1 MASHLLKKGL
11 VGGMLIA
18 IGGSPSVAT
27 ASPQFSYALQAQ
39 MPTVGNESLSR
50 NLVLRLLERSASGV
64 QILEGRLPLGL
75 PVELPLPD
83 QTQVLGS
90 VVDPKEDFQ
99 ILLDVGQSP
108 EQVIAFYRERLLA
121 AGWRKPEPGPLPS
134 RFSSPRGFVQTRPEN
149 GLHVV
154 EFTTPLVP
162 IEDGDR
168 TRIIRTD
175 VFCKGS
181 FGPLFIS
188 ARPMPKA
195 PTDVRLQYLSGFNSV
210 CSPNA
215 INEILEAPIPPLTP
229 PSNTTVSLRGGGGS
243 YDDWESRAMLETE
256 LDVQALA
263 AHYAAQLQRVGWT
276 QRDNGHSELVTWSN
290 WLLKDKKG
298 QSWQGMLNLVKV
310 EGKTNQYLASVRL
323 FRI

>member
-1 MASHLLKKGL
+1 MASHLLKMGL
-11 VGGMLIA
+11 IGGMLIA

-27 ASPQFSYALQAQ
+27 ASPQFSYALKAQ

-50 NLVLRLLERSASGV
+50 NFVLRLLDRSASGV
-64 QILEGRLPLGL
+64 QILEGRLPPQL

-90 VVDPKEDFQ
+90 VVEPKEDFQ

-134 RFSSPRGFVQTRPEN
+134 RFSSPRGFVQTRPEDR
-149 GLHVV
+149 LEV
-154 EFTTPLVP
+154 ELATPTVP
-162 IEDGDR
+162 IEDGDT
-168 TRIIRTD
+168 TRVRRAD

-195 PTDVRLQYLSGFNSV
+195 PTDVRLNLYLSSFNSY
-210 CSPNA
+210 CSQL
-215 INEILEAPIPPLTP
+215 NERSEVPLPPLTP
-229 PSNTTVSLRGGGGS
+229 PSNTKVEIRGGGGNPNN
-243 YDDWESRAMLETE
+243 WESEAMLETE

-263 AHYAAQLQRVGWT
+263 AHYTAQLQRFGWT
-276 QRDNGHSELVTWSN
+276 RRDSGHSELVAWSN
-290 WLLKDKKG
+290 WLVKDKKG
-298 QSWQGMLNLVKV
+298 QSWQGILNLSQV
-310 EGKTNQYLASVRL
+310 EGKTNQYFASVRL

>member
-27 ASPQFSYALQAQ
+27 ASTQFSYALLAQ
-39 MPTVGNESLSR
+39 MPTDGNESLSR
-50 NLVLRLLERSASGV
+50 NFVLRLLNGSASGV
-64 QILEGRLPLGL
+64 QILERRLPPRL

-90 VVDPKEDFQ
+90 VVGPKEDVQ

-121 AGWRKPEPGPLPS
+121 AGWRKPEREPL
-134 RFSSPRGFVQTRPEN
+134 RFSSGGFVQTRPEN
-149 GLHVV
+149 GLEV
-154 EFTTPLVP
+154 EFETSAVRV
-162 IEDGDR
+162 EDGDR
-168 TRIIRTD
+168 TRVIGND

-181 FGPLFIS
+181 FGPLFIE
-188 ARPMPKA
+188 ARPTPKA
-195 PTDVRLQYLSGFNSV
+195 PTAVRLNLYLSSFNSM

-215 INEILEAPIPPLTP
+215 INEVEVPLPTLTP
-229 PSNTTVSLRGGGGS
+229 PSNTKVSLGGGGGS
-243 YDDWESRAMLETE
+243 YDDWESRAMLETK

-263 AHYAAQLQRVGWT
+263 AHYTAQLQRVGWT
-276 QRDNGHSELVTWSN
+276 QRDNGHSELATWSN